1 MFSALSFLLLDEPVQ
16 NVLELVGVVGAVD
29 DVALV
34 LEVELRLGA
43 QLAAEIL
50 GGVYKIEP
58 RVVKF

>member
-50 GGVYKIEP
+50 GGVYKI
-58 RVVKF
+58 